1 MATYIRFLGRQ
12 LFICPSTLLECLS
25 LAGSTG
31 IITGSNIGLG
41 LAAASQLLSAHL
53 SHLILAVRSSQKG
66 HLARSQLLQS
76 HPSAHIEVWEL
87 DLDSYES
94 VLAFTDRC
102 KALERI
108 DFVLLN
114 AGIVKAECAVNE
126 HTGNEVTVQTNWLS
140 TGLLALLLVPV
151 LEASKAPSPQLSI
164 VSSETG

>member
-1 MATYIRFLGRQ
+1 M
-12 LFICPSTLLECLS
+12 
-25 LAGSTG
+25 
-31 IITGSNIGLG
+31 
-41 LAAASQLLSAHL
+41 
-53 SHLILAVRSSQKG
+53 
-66 HLARSQLLQS
+66 
-76 HPSAHIEVWEL
+76 WEL

-108 DFVLLN
+108 GFVLLN